1 MAKIFLVLVTA
12 LLVSCASTSTVND
25 ELVGYLGK
33 SIKDVSEELGRPT
46 NVYNMQDGTW
56 HYLWTTKSKLTKGGN
71 TSFMGVPLSKS
82 TQYECTRVLIVD
94 KRKIVVGY
102 DIEGKC

>member
-1 MAKIFLVLVTA
+1 MTKPCLVLVA
-12 LLVSCASTSTVND
+12 AILIGCASTATVDD

-33 SIKDVSEELGRPT
+33 NIKDVSEELGRPS
-46 NVYNMQDGTW
+46 NVYDMQDGTW
-56 HYLWTTKSKLTKGGN
+56 HYLWTRKSKLTKGGN

>member
-1 MAKIFLVLVTA
+1 MAKIFLALVVSI
-12 LLVSCASTSTVND
+12 LVGCASTSTVND
-25 ELVGYLGK
+25 ELVSHLGK

-46 NVYNMQDGTW
+46 NVYNMHDGTW
-56 HYLWTTKSKLTKGGN
+56 HYLWTKKSKLVKGVK

-82 TQYECTRVLIVD
+82 SQPECTKVLIVD

-102 DIEGKC
+102 DFEGKC